1 MSTDLPS
8 DPTAPEPSASARQ
21 WGMLAHLLS
30 LLGYLVVLGHF
41 VPPLVIYLMK
51 RDDDAFVADQA
62 RESLNFQIT
71 WLLVTIAA
79 AVVIFLMLVT
89 CILAPLGWLI
99 GIALPIAHL
108 VLVIV
113 AGLKAGEG
121 VRYRYPFALRL
132 V

>member
-1 MSTDLPS
+1 MSEFPNPQS
-8 DPTAPEPSASARQ
+8 APEPGVSSRQ

-30 LLGYLVVLGHF
+30 LLGYLVAIGHF
-41 VPPLVIYLMK
+41 VPPLVIYLTK
-51 RDDDAFVADQA
+51 RNDDAFVADQA

-71 WLLVTIAA
+71 YFLAAIAA
-79 AVVIFLMLVT
+79 TVVIFVT
-89 CILAPLGWLI
+89 VLTCVLAPLGWLI

-113 AGLKAGEG
+113 AGLKASEG

>member
-1 MSTDLPS
+1 MSNDLPNAPS
-8 DPTAPEPSASARQ
+8 LPEPSATARQ

-41 VPPLVIYLMK
+41 VPPLVIYLTK

-71 WLLVTIAA
+71 WLLLSIAA
-79 AVVIFLMLVT
+79 AVAILVMLMT
-89 CILAPLGWLI
+89 CVLAPLGWLLAV
-99 GIALPIAHL
+99 ALPIAHL
-108 VLVIV
+108 VLVIL
-113 AGLKAGEG
+113 ASLKASEG
-121 VRYRYPFALRL
+121 VRYRYPFAMRL